1 MDGRR
6 VSIGEYA
13 TPLANVKLGKKKYKG
28 GMEKGEIRKKM
39 DKEQR

>member
-1 MDGRR
+1 MAE
-6 VSIGEYA
+6 EYLLEN
-13 TPLANVKLGKKKYKG
+13 TQHPWLMSSLGKKKYKG